1 MSTNIK
7 LSEAQISKLIQSG
20 GSFGSWL
27 GNLGK
32 ISLTNIAIPLGRDN
46 LPGLVSNLTSNAIN
60 KFARKLNGKGAVRA
74 GKRFTL
80 FVLNEDVNDII
91 KIIKL
96 LEDLGVLFDGVTE
109 TVKHEKKTRRQNYL
123 EYKTESVYDSKQMHW
138 ILLLIDRNTAAYFDS
153 FGNVLLKKYK
163 QKQR

>member
-1 MSTNIK
+1 MSTDIK

-20 GSFGSWL
+20 GFFGSWL
-27 GNLGK
+27 GNVGK

-60 KFARKLNGKGAVRA
+60 KFARKLNGKGAVRE

-109 TVKHEKKTRRQNYL
+109 TVKHEKKQEGRIT
-123 EYKTESVYDSKQMHW
+123 
-138 ILLLIDRNTAAYFDS
+138 
-153 FGNVLLKKYK
+153 
-163 QKQR
+163 

>member
-1 MSTNIK
+1 MGNVIINNISTNIK

-74 GKRFTL
+74 EQRFTL
-80 FVLNEDVNDII
+80 FVLNEDVNDI
-91 KIIKL
+91 KMIKL
-96 LEDLGVLFDGVTE
+96 LEDFGVLFDGVTE
-109 TVKHEKKTRRQNYL
+109 TVKHEKK
-123 EYKTESVYDSKQMHW
+123 
-138 ILLLIDRNTAAYFDS
+138 
-153 FGNVLLKKYK
+153 KKHK
-163 QKQR
+163 KAELPRI

>member
-1 MSTNIK
+1 MGNVFINNISTNIK

-46 LPGLVSNLTSNAIN
+46 LPGLVSNLTSIN

-109 TVKHEKKTRRQNYL
+109 TVKHEKKQEGRIT
-123 EYKTESVYDSKQMHW
+123 
-138 ILLLIDRNTAAYFDS
+138 
-153 FGNVLLKKYK
+153 
-163 QKQR
+163 